1 MTTTTNLTQVKENK
15 NLFEKIKDH
24 KKEILV
30 TSAVLCATI
39 VGVLIYK
46 KLLPK
51 VPCRIKE
58 NIPRVLGA
66 NNELSESESKLPV
79 TSNIIESPVDKTS
92 NIPGHPRNL
101 PLGHNPSEKQL
112 EITKNL
118 GVTLAENQ
126 TYVTDYCRKIA

>member
-15 NLFEKIKDH
+15 KLFEKIKNH

-39 VGVLIYK
+39 VGVLVHK

-51 VPCRIKE
+51 IPCTIKE

-66 NNELSESESKLPV
+66 NSKLSDLESKLPA
-79 TSNIIESPVDKTS
+79 TSNIVESPVGKTS
-92 NIPGHPRNL
+92 NILGHPRNL

-112 EITKNL
+112 EIAKNL

-126 TYVTDYCRKIA
+126 TYVTDYSRKIA